1 MDKQSKNKA
10 QTKKE
15 EKPFEDNLGFGRKRL
30 GYRTPKSFRR
40 QVFRRNPAL
49 TTQRPRS
56 LGGHQ

>member
-1 MDKQSKNKA
+1 MDKQS

-15 EKPFEDNLGFGRKRL
+15 EKPLENRLGFGRKKL

-40 QVFRRNPAL
+40 QTFRRNPAL
-49 TTQRPRS
+49 TAQRPRS

>member
-1 MDKQSKNKA
+1 MDKQSQAKKE
-10 QTKKE
+10 KKE
-15 EKPFEDNLGFGRKRL
+15 ENLPESGLGFGRKRL

-49 TTQRPRS
+49 TSQRPRS

>member
-1 MDKQSKNKA
+1 M
-10 QTKKE
+10 TKKMISKKPAKTSQE
-15 EKPFEDNLGFGRKRL
+15 EPPFRHKRL
-30 GYRTPKSFRR
+30 GYRTPDRFKR

>member
-1 MDKQSKNKA
+1 MAKKSSVKKDQES
-10 QTKKE
+10 TKDGPPSGGK
-15 EKPFEDNLGFGRKRL
+15 KV

-40 QVFRRNPAL
+40 QTFRRNPAL

>member
-1 MDKQSKNKA
+1 MTKKPPA
-10 QTKKE
+10 KKE
-15 EKPFEDNLGFGRKRL
+15 EKLTKDGLPFGRKRL

-40 QVFRRNPAL
+40 QTFRRNPAL